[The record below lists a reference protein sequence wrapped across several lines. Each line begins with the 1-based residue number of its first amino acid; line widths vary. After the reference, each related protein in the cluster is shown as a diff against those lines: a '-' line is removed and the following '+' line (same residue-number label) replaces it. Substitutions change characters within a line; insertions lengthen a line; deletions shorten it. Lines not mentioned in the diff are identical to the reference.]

1 MKIYLV
7 DFANR
12 TLHTYHAGAWTARS
26 FDAFQR
32 GKRIHMKAFI
42 YALAH
47 KGYTPQR
54 YDSTSWLYTRGGL

>member
-1 MKIYLV
+1 MKIYMV

-12 TLHTYHAGAWTARS
+12 QLHTYQAGAWTSRT

-32 GKRIHMKAFI
+32 GKRIPVFVFVD
-42 YALAH
+42 ALAQ

-54 YDSTSWLYTRGGL
+54 YGDSRWLYTRGGL